1 MYVIDYVI
9 YSLWIVF
16 WLAWLVAA
24 LSRGHRSGEYPTSN
38 HPLPTFLVPFDCP
51 TLGP

>member
-16 WLAWLVAA
+16 WLAWLLAA
-24 LSRGHRSGEYPTSN
+24 LSAKRAAQ
-38 HPLPTFLVPFDCP
+38 
-51 TLGP
+51 